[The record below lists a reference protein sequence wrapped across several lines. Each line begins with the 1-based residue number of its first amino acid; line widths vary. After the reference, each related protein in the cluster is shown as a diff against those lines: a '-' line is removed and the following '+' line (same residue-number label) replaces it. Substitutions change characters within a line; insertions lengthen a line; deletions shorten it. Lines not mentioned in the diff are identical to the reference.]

1 MKIKNI
7 VKNCSVGLA
16 LCMVGLFSQ
25 NTLSQNTQTQN
36 FESQKQTQA
45 KINAL
50 KAEIK
55 KMYMQQNQTDSLR
68 LLEEKAYQK
77 WLKSFEEDV
86 KKRQEELAGQSEKI
100 SNLEK
105 QIQAELVKQNNYE
118 NSKKEIESKRNLYN
132 KTLLE
137 SIASLTSLIEKGL
150 PWKKEEKLD
159 RLNSLRR
166 ELESQQTTPEEGLGR
181 LSSLY
186 KEEIKQGD
194 EITINNVPQIRK
206 DGSIVNA
213 QLLKIGNQ
221 WMVYMDD
228 EGKSFGILRKTKT
241 GYVWIEDLNFEERKA
256 VKDALAVKLAKKP
269 PQLVTLPL
277 SLAIEP
283 EVN

>member
-1 MKIKNI
+1 
-7 VKNCSVGLA
+7 
-16 LCMVGLFSQ
+16 MVGLFSQ